1 MSTPSRIRSLNQL
14 SSIIM
19 PDCQCWDWVTNAA
32 TKKVNLQS
40 MLPTRCAEAMGM
52 QNLRKC
58 PTDCPNLRPKSLIGT
73 HVQYYHESKAKE
85 LRDIQ

>member
-1 MSTPSRIRSLNQL
+1 
-14 SSIIM
+14 
-19 PDCQCWDWVTNAA
+19 
-32 TKKVNLQS
+32 
-40 MLPTRCAEAMGM
+40 MLPTRCDEAMGI